1 MYTNYMAAAR
11 SRLPEPDYA
20 ALARFRH
27 LVRRF
32 LAFSEQAARKAG
44 LSPEHH
50 QILLALKGLP
60 PDSLPTVGAV
70 AWQLQLETGTV
81 GRRIRRMAARK
92 ILRRLPHRLD
102 PEDDLIEVAP
112 RGEALLRNLS
122 MAHRDE
128 LRRLAPQLLPAL
140 AELLHPDRQG
150 RPPGPVSSGPSSR
163 RGLSP
168 SAALR
173 LRSAR
178 PPFSG

>member
-1 MYTNYMAAAR
+1 MTPER
-11 SRLPEPDYA
+11 PLPPEPDYA

-32 LAFSEQAARKAG
+32 LAFSEHAARKAG

-50 QILLALKGLP
+50 QILLAVKGLP

-70 AWQLQLETGTV
+70 AWQLQLQPGTV

-92 ILRRLPHRLD
+92 ILRRLPQRLD
-102 PEDDLIEVAP
+102 PQDDLIEVAP
-112 RGEALLRNLS
+112 HGEAILRNLS

-150 RPPGPVSSGPSSR
+150 WPPGPLSPGPSPR

-173 LRSAR
+173 LKSAR
-178 PPFSG
+178 PPFSGGGR